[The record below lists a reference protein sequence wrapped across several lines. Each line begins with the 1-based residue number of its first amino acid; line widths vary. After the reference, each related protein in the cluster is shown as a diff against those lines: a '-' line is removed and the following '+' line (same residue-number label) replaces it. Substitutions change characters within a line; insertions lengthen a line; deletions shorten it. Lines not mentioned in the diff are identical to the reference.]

1 MVQLKK
7 KKMGVE
13 IYCSYPW
20 SLVEVLTRNP
30 FKLLFRVKNK
40 TVQLKKSVKF
50 NKVWYHEANISELK

>member
-1 MVQLKK
+1 
-7 KKMGVE
+7 MGVE
-13 IYCSYPW
+13 IYYSYPW